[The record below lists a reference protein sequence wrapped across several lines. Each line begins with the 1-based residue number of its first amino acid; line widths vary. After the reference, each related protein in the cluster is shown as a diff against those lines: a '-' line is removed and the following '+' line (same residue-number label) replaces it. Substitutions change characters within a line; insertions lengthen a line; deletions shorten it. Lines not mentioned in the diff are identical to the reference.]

1 MAYWFG
7 EVGILKGMTGTHD
20 GNDTMV
26 TGIVTPESVW
36 SAVMTG
42 TTGFHPNVLTI
53 VLSTSKE
60 VEKKGVFS
68 CHFRHSVM
76 AYR

>member
-42 TTGFHPNVLTI
+42 TTGFHLTFL
-53 VLSTSKE
+53 LSFFLPL
-60 VEKKGVFS
+60 KK
-68 CHFRHSVM
+68 
-76 AYR
+76 